1 MTFSLVTS
9 LMGIAAVDAFNPSL
23 FVTQFFLLTTPK
35 PTVRILAYIAGVL
48 VVYYGG
54 GLLVLTGL
62 RTFIIAFLESLSPA
76 FIYGFQGILGVACV
90 IFALHLKMELQFEDA
105 RKPRSLLPIHTFVL
119 GMIVM
124 GNELSTAMPYVVAIE
139 QIAHARLTLTETL
152 FVLGLYNLIFSLPL
166 FAFLALFLRYR
177 ARFAT
182 WLEPINRWLGRW
194 IPRIVKVATLT
205 FGLILILNALAWF
218 LGGRGLFG

>member
-1 MTFSLVTS
+1 MTFSLVAS

-62 RTFIIAFLESLSPA
+62 RTFIVAFFESLSPTV
-76 FIYGFQGILGVACV
+76 IYGFQGILGVACV
-90 IFALHLKMELQFEDA
+90 IFALRLKMELQFEDA

-139 QIAHARLTLTETL
+139 QIAHARLTLIETL

-166 FAFLALFLRYR
+166 FVFLALFLCYR
-177 ARFAT
+177 VRFGA
-182 WLEPINRWLGRW
+182 WLEPINRWLQRW
-194 IPRIVKVATLT
+194 IPRIVKVATLS